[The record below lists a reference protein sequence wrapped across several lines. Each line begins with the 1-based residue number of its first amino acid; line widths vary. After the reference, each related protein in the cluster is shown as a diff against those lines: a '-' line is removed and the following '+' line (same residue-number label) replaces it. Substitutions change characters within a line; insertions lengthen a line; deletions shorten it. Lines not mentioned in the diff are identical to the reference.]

1 MMDMKSTKKNT
12 MPSMPKMGTG
22 VSMMNGGSKG
32 SSKKMAL
39 KKAAS
44 KMSKTGYKK
53 INTSGLD
60 NTQM

>member
-1 MMDMKSTKKNT
+1 MMDMKSKKT
-12 MPSMPKMGTG
+12 PMG
-22 VSMMNGGSKG
+22 VKMMNSGSKSS
-32 SSKKMAL
+32 SSKKDAL

-44 KMSKTGYKK
+44 KASKVGYKK

>member
-1 MMDMKSTKKNT
+1 MMDMKSKKT
-12 MPSMPKMGTG
+12 PMG
-22 VSMMNGGSKG
+22 VKMMNSGSKSS
-32 SSKKMAL
+32 SSKKDAL

-44 KMSKTGYKK
+44 KIGYKK

>member
-1 MMDMKSTKKNT
+1 MDMK
-12 MPSMPKMGTG
+12 PSKTPMGLK
-22 VSMMNGGSKG
+22 MMNSGSKG
-32 SSKKMAL
+32 SSPKKDAL

-44 KMSKTGYKK
+44 KVGYKK